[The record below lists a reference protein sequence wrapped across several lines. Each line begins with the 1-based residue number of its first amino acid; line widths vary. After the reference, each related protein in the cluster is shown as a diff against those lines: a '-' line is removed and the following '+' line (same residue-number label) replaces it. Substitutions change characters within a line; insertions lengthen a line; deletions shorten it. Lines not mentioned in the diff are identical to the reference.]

1 MGKHVTTFT
10 TSDIKFD
17 QRKTSSLAQKTA
29 SFFSF
34 SAAAY
39 ESFLSFCICTLILF
53 DITGAAA
60 VAVAESIL
68 LMSIYERFFSDA
80 AILFTF

>member
-60 VAVAESIL
+60 VAESTL